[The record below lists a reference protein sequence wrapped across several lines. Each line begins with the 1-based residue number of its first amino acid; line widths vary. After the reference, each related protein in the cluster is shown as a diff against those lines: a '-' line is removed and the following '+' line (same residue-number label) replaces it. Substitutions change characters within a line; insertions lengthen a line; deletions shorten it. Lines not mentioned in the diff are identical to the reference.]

1 MVKGT
6 VCFNLKK
13 KLSKNHHLNQVKE
26 TTFHEYF

>member
-1 MVKGT
+1 MVKGA
-6 VCFNLKK
+6 VCFLKK